1 MDKIKLVEQKY
12 LKDSKKIPKY
22 NVGDTLS
29 ISVVIADEGKG
40 KRMQTFT
47 GLLIAEN
54 GSGVSTSLTLRRI
67 SYGEGVEKVFPVH
80 SPNITKIAVE
90 HKGSVRRSKL
100 YFLRDRIGKKA
111 SKVKSKKGTES
122 DAETPIQV

>member
-111 SKVKSKKGTES
+111 SKVKTKKGTES